1 MGYDRLRILWFVANV
16 YDEMLSKQQKTV
28 DLRNIGTGKPHPAPQ
43 VIKYKGKKALAQ
55 ETIQTRKIYGFNV
68 KDDRKNENNR
78 SKSPIMT
85 SRTPV
90 KSNLNKSTINRTPT
104 KNTTASKLNTSQQN
118 TAKKYPL
125 TAKK

>member
-1 MGYDRLRILWFVANV
+1 MANV
-16 YDEMLSKQQKTV
+16 YDEMLSKQEKTV
-28 DLRNIGTGKPHPAPQ
+28 DLRNIGTSKPNPVPQ
-43 VIKYKGKKALAQ
+43 VIKYKGKKVLAQ

-68 KDDRKNENNR
+68 KDDKKNENNR

-85 SRTPV
+85 NRTPV

-104 KNTTASKLNTSQQN
+104 KNTTASKLNISQQN
-118 TAKKYPL
+118 TGKKYPL